1 MGIVNVNNDSFHTAS
16 RAKKLDDVLRLAEKH
31 VKGGAFFLDI
41 GATSS
46 RPGAKISDERDEWTR
61 LAGIFERLRSAFPDV
76 FLSVDTYHASVA
88 RRAVEQ
94 GADLVNDI
102 SAGSIDATMFENVA
116 ALKIPYI
123 LMHMQGRPETMQQNP
138 QYADVVQDVLQFMAD
153 KVNRLRQLGV
163 RDILVDPGFGFGKTL
178 EQNYALLRHL
188 YEFVLMDIP
197 VLAGVSRKSMVTR
210 LLDISAAEAL
220 NGTTALNML
229 ALMQGASI
237 LRVHDA
243 AEAAQC
249 IQVYEA
255 YMGMK

>member
-1 MGIVNVNNDSFHTAS
+1 VNDDSFHTAS

-41 GATSS
+41 GAASS
-46 RPGAKISDERDEWTR
+46 RPGAEISDEEDEWTR
-61 LAGIFERLRSAFPDV
+61 LEGIFEQLRLAFPDV

-102 SAGSIDATMFENVA
+102 SAGSIDAKMFENVA

-138 QYADVVQDVLQFMAD
+138 QYTDVVQDVLQFMAD

-188 YEFVLMDIP
+188 YEFVLMDVP
-197 VLAGVSRKSMVTR
+197 VLAGVSRKSMITR
-210 LLDISAAEAL
+210 LLNISAAEAL
-220 NGTTALNML
+220 NGSTALHML
-229 ALMQGASI
+229 ALMQGAHI
-237 LRVHDA
+237 LRVHDT
-243 AEAAQC
+243 AEASQC
-249 IQVYEA
+249 IAVYEA
-255 YMGMK
+255 YSA

>member
-1 MGIVNVNNDSFHTAS
+1 MGIVNVNDDSFHTAS

-31 VKGGAFFLDI
+31 VKGGAFFLDL
-41 GATSS
+41 GASSS
-46 RPGAKISDERDEWTR
+46 RPGAKISDEQHEWRR
-61 LAGIFERLRSAFPDV
+61 LEGIFERLRTEFPDV

-102 SAGSIDATMFENVA
+102 SAGSIDATMFETVSQ
-116 ALKIPYI
+116 LKVPYI

-138 QYADVVQDVLQFMAD
+138 QYADVAQDVLQFMAD
-153 KVNRLRQLGV
+153 KVNRLRQIGL

-178 EQNYALLRHL
+178 EQNYTLLGHL

-197 VLAGVSRKSMVTR
+197 VLAGVSRKSMVMR

-220 NGTTALNML
+220 NGTTALHML
-229 ALMQGASI
+229 ALMQGAHI

-243 AEAAQC
+243 AEASQC
-249 IQVYEA
+249 IAVYEA
-255 YMGMK
+255 YLNK

>member
-1 MGIVNVNNDSFHTAS
+1 MGIVNVNDDSFHTAS

-41 GATSS
+41 GAASS
-46 RPGAKISDERDEWTR
+46 RPGAEISDEEDEWTR
-61 LAGIFERLRSAFPDV
+61 LEGIFEQLRLAFPDV

-138 QYADVVQDVLQFMAD
+138 QYTDVEQDVLQFMAD
-153 KVNRLRQLGV
+153 KVNRLRELGV

-188 YEFVLMDIP
+188 YEFVLMDVP

-220 NGTTALNML
+220 NGSTALHML
-229 ALMQGASI
+229 ALMQGAHI

-243 AEAAQC
+243 AEASQC
-249 IQVYEA
+249 IAVYEA
-255 YMGMK
+255 YLNK